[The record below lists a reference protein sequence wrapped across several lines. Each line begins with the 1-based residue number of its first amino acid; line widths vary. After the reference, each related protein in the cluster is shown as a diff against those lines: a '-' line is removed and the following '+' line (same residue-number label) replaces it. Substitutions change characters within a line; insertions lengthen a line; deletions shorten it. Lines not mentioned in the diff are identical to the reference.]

1 MKITA
6 RIPGTQG
13 RRTGLLQNELP
24 DLSGGFL
31 EEWLKEL
38 VMILSYQEL
47 TQCWNC
53 YLGGRGRI
61 LLKTFIGKCFSHSFL
76 GQQVSVR
83 ANQKALEEKLGSKTS
98 VRALKSSDM
107 FLGLCVATDVPRAM
121 HMLGEKLK
129 KP

>member
-1 MKITA
+1 MKKLAETVRINYLEFWETTKGLQQAREHLDEKSGSVSGTVNRNRGMLTYLVHPPLPSPVVAMKITA

-47 TQCWNC
+47 TQCWGVGVGFC
-53 YLGGRGRI
+53 
-61 LLKTFIGKCFSHSFL
+61 
-76 GQQVSVR
+76 
-83 ANQKALEEKLGSKTS
+83 
-98 VRALKSSDM
+98 
-107 FLGLCVATDVPRAM
+107 
-121 HMLGEKLK
+121 
-129 KP
+129 